1 MLLAGLTEQNGGR
14 LIQEKVA
21 VVGTNDRVA
30 LLAPDG
36 FAQQSTITTAG
47 PASRGMFVTTPGRAP
62 TALPPSGE
70 RFVDALRSRIGGR
83 PLELYAPYAGQAAA
97 VLFEAIARSGSDRGR
112 VSDALRGTRVRGGI
126 VGDFSFDGAGDTT
139 LRAITVSQAA
149 REFRPVTEVNPS
161 PSLVARALR

>member
-1 MLLAGLTEQNGGR
+1 
-14 LIQEKVA
+14 
-21 VVGTNDRVA
+21 
-30 LLAPDG
+30 
-36 FAQQSTITTAG
+36 
-47 PASRGMFVTTPGRAP
+47 
-62 TALPPSGE
+62 
-70 RFVDALRSRIGGR
+70 
-83 PLELYAPYAGQAAA
+83 

-161 PSLVARALR
+161 PSLVARRFASACPRVCGGWKKEPGSRSKGPQTVRVQEARTRSGDRRVSGHALTETGGSGYKAHLKEGS